1 MLVDYRITFKSEDN
15 LDFCGER
22 LSPTSRARC
31 ENEELSVV
39 WVTPVIRFYIK
50 NPEDFV
56 SSKKMS
62 INLTNELFPLY
73 VDPRKIDE
81 ALNDQDNL
89 LSQAKDELQK
99 KLTNIKN
106 EKWWTP
112 EHKLSSSLKIIT
124 LDRDMVISTLKEKL
138 TKMVSFYDDY
148 GDYLFT
154 IRIPKDADI
163 PNDFDEFEAW
173 ARGKLGLS
181 GEYRIVTAPVV
192 ESVDEVEHYGGLP
205 WYKAKPIEPR
215 PRRKTSNL
223 SESEQE
229 YVDSIRKY
237 ASQVRNLTADAVLIS
252 RPPHNFYRG
261 RDMAEYYGV
270 EREWNDIKTF
280 TENYDEYD
288 TMISDLKLFVKRT
301 APSKIFIDKAQLG
314 DKVGLFIGKGGRN
327 IKALSQRIGRRIVL
341 V

>member
-1 MLVDYRITFKSEDN
+1 MLISYEITYRSDDN
-15 LDFCGER
+15 LDCEER

-31 ENEELSVV
+31 EAQELSVI
-39 WVTPVIRFYIK
+39 WVTPVVRFYVK
-50 NPEDFV
+50 NPGDFV
-56 SSKKMS
+56 SFEKTD
-62 INLTNELFPLY
+62 INLTNDLLPLY
-73 VDPRKIDE
+73 VDPEKVNE
-81 ALNDQDNL
+81 ALNDQDKL
-89 LSQAKDELQK
+89 LSQAKDELQRE
-99 KLTNIKN
+99 LANIESK
-106 EKWWTP
+106 KWWTP
-112 EHKLSSSLKIIT
+112 EHKLSSDLKIIT
-124 LDRDMVISTLKEKL
+124 LDRDTIISTLKESL
-138 TKMVSFYDDY
+138 TRTVSFHNEY
-148 GDYLFT
+148 GDYLLA
-154 IRIPKDADI
+154 IRIPKNADI

-173 ARGKLGLS
+173 AREKLGLS

-205 WYKAKPIEPR
+205 WYKAKPTKPR

-327 IKALSQRIGRRIVL
+327 IKAFSQRIGRRVVL
-341 V
+341 A